1 MIETLILSVL
11 SGLAG
16 GILVAVISLLR
27 QKHYFT
33 INTGTY
39 GYIYR
44 NKNGKF
50 SVSIK
55 SKNNSVYFFGDKNGV
70 NSISYAKK

>member
-16 GILVAVISLLR
+16 GILVAAVSLLR
-27 QKHYFT
+27 QKHYFA

-44 NKNGKF
+44 DKNGKF

>member
-1 MIETLILSVL
+1 MIETLILSAL

-16 GILVAVISLLR
+16 GVLVAVISLLQR
-27 QKHYFT
+27 KHYFT
-33 INTGTY
+33 INAGTY

-44 NKNGKF
+44 DKNGKF

-55 SKNNSVYFFGDKNGV
+55 SKNNSVYFFGDKNGIS
-70 NSISYAKK
+70 SISYAKK